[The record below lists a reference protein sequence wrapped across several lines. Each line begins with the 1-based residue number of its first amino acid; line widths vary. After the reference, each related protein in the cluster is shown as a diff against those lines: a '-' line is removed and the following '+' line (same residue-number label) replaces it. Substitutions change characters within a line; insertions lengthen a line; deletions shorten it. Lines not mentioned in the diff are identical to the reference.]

1 MVIATCLVSTDNIPA
16 LLEYHF
22 MYVNEEFKTK
32 IYDLCN
38 INLIN
43 LFIVPSLMKFYWD
56 KRKQNK

>member
-22 MYVNEEFKTK
+22 MSANEEFKTK
-32 IYDLCN
+32 IYDHCK

-43 LFIVPSLMKFYWD
+43 LLIVPSLMKFYWD
-56 KRKQNK
+56 KWKQNK